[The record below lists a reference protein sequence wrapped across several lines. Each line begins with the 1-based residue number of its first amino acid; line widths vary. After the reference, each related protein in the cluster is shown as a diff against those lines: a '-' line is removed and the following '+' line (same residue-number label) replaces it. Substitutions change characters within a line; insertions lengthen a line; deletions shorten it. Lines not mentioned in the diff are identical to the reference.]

1 MLAPLQRRGEDGDC
15 LAKAGLNSSTAFKI
29 SFLGGCKAQQP
40 PGVLQECALKQ
51 NSLSFCSSRD
61 YSAPVSFVSAGL
73 RKSAA
78 EEISD
83 DDSDEDEKPVKQEE
97 IPKEFVPKKLKTVS
111 SPGNLL
117 FSVLYL

>member
-1 MLAPLQRRGEDGDC
+1 M
-15 LAKAGLNSSTAFKI
+15 
-29 SFLGGCKAQQP
+29 
-40 PGVLQECALKQ
+40 
-51 NSLSFCSSRD
+51 
-61 YSAPVSFVSAGL
+61 SFVSAGL

-83 DDSDEDEKPVKQEE
+83 EDSDDDEKPVKQEE

-111 SPGNLL
+111 SPGSLL